1 MAEQRLR
8 IHVISETAYIMKGQG
23 VHTAFLDC
31 IALLKGGDD
40 VACIVNQE
48 GWGDI
53 LHAHSYGP
61 YFFLKGLRRRYR
73 GRKIL
78 TVHVIPDS
86 IRGSLPAWRL
96 LMPFVRWYFR
106 IVYSFAAYLIAISP
120 MVEEAIRS
128 LNVTTPIIRINNP
141 ISAEKYHPAA
151 KKREA
156 GRQLLNIAGDAVVV
170 LGVGQLE
177 ARKGVE
183 DFLDIAGKLPHLTFI
198 WVGGRPFGPLTEGV
212 ARLDR
217 KIASAMAANPCLKV
231 AGSFSLEQMPLIY
244 NAADLLLFPSFQENS
259 PLVPI
264 EAAAAGLPVIFRDLP
279 EYKKLYLH
287 SYLSANFPDGFA
299 DLIRKIQSDCKFR
312 GQALTM
318 SEKLIG
324 QFDKDEIRRQLL
336 RLYREVLEEH
346 PLQNPQKSVKKNYPR
361 RVRRTVSLAKQIMGI
376 FLKISP
382 FRRRTV
388 RTPSENH
395 PGPVYRLPEV
405 R

>member
-1 MAEQRLR
+1 MADLRLR

-31 IALLKGGDD
+31 IAILKAGDD
-40 VACIVNQE
+40 VECIVNQE

-106 IVYSFAAYLIAISP
+106 LVYSFADYLIAISP

-128 LNVTTPIIRINNP
+128 LKVTTPIIRINNP
-141 ISAEKYHPAA
+141 INAATYRPAA

-156 GRQLLNIAGDAVVV
+156 GRQLLNTAGDAVVV
-170 LGVGQLE
+170 LGVGQIE
-177 ARKGVE
+177 PRKGVE
-183 DFLDIAGKLPHLTFI
+183 DFLDIAGKLPQLSFI

-212 ARLDR
+212 TGLDR
-217 KIASAMAANPCLKV
+217 KIASAMAVNPQLKF
-231 AGSFSLEQMPLIY
+231 AGTFPLEQMPLIY
-244 NAADLLLFPSFQENS
+244 NAADLLLFPSLQENS
-259 PLVPI
+259 PMVPI

-279 EYKKLYLH
+279 EYKKLYLN
-287 SYLSANFPDGFA
+287 SYLSANSTDSFA
-299 DLIRKIQSDCKFR
+299 ELIRKIQNDRKFR

-324 QFDKDEIRRQLL
+324 QFDKIEIRRQLL
-336 RLYREVLEEH
+336 SLYREVLEEH
-346 PLQNPQKSVKKNYPR
+346 PLQQPRRVLKRNYPR
-361 RVRRTVSLAKQIMGI
+361 LIQRTISRTRKFIGK
-376 FLKISP
+376 FLKMIPASARY
-382 FRRRTV
+382 RRNPLRK
-388 RTPSENH
+388 
-395 PGPVYRLPEV
+395 
-405 R
+405 